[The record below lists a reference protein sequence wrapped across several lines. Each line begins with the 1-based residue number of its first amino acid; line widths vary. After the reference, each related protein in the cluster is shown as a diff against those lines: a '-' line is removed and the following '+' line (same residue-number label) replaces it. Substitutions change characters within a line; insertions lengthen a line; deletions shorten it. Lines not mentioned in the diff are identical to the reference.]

1 MFLWKILNNNTSWN
15 IGVAFRESSLS
26 SISEANECLTGVN
39 TKRNQEAQR
48 QGKRQPPKMNTAL

>member
-39 TKRNQEAQR
+39 TKRNQEASSE
-48 QGKRQPPKMNTAL
+48 KKVN